1 MAENSTLYTVIKSII
16 RPVGKEA
23 KTETEVKGAAEKK
36 SGEATGVTKV
46 TPPNTPG
53 EIPAPEPPARPTNTL
68 LSINEYL

>member
-36 SGEATGVTKV
+36 AGRQLA
-46 TPPNTPG
+46 
-53 EIPAPEPPARPTNTL
+53 
-68 LSINEYL
+68 